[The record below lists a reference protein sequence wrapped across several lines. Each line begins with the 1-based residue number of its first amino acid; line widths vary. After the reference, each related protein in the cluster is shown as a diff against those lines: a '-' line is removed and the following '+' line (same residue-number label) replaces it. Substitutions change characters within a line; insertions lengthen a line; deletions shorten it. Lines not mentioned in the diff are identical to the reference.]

1 MHPLINDLTEFTDAQ
16 LQEKV
21 VTLQRRYFST
31 NNLEVQ
37 SQITLLIDT
46 YQLEIEKRT
55 RDKKKNQN
63 PDNDLDNL
71 INVS

>member
-1 MHPLINDLTEFTDAQ
+1 MHPLIDDLNNFTDTQ

-21 VTLQRRYFST
+21 VNLQKRYFT
-31 NNLEVQ
+31 TMNVEVQ
-37 SQITLLIDT
+37 SQISLLIDT
-46 YQLEIEKRT
+46 FQMEIETRNRNKKR
-55 RDKKKNQN
+55 DQS

>member
-1 MHPLINDLTEFTDAQ
+1 MHPLINDSTEFTDAQ

-21 VTLQRRYFST
+21 VTLQRKYFST
-31 NNLEVQ
+31 NNIEVQ

>member
-31 NNLEVQ
+31 NNIEVQ

>member
-1 MHPLINDLTEFTDAQ
+1 MHPLIDDLTEFTDAQ

-31 NNLEVQ
+31 NNIEVQ

-55 RDKKKNQN
+55 CDKKKNQN

>member
-21 VTLQRRYFST
+21 VTLQLRYFST
-31 NNLEVQ
+31 NNIEVQ

>member
-1 MHPLINDLTEFTDAQ
+1 MHPLIDDLKEFTDSQ

-21 VTLQRRYFST
+21 VTLKRRYFST
-31 NNLEVQ
+31 MNPEVQ

-46 YQLEIEKRT
+46 YQWEIEKRD
-55 RDKKKNQN
+55 REKRKSQK

>member
-1 MHPLINDLTEFTDAQ
+1 MHPLIYDLTEFTDAQ

-31 NNLEVQ
+31 NNIEVQ

>member
-21 VTLQRRYFST
+21 VTLQRKYFST
-31 NNLEVQ
+31 NNIEVQ

>member
-1 MHPLINDLTEFTDAQ
+1 MHPLIDDLNNFTDTQ

-21 VTLQRRYFST
+21 VTLQKRYFT
-31 NNLEVQ
+31 TMNVEVQ
-37 SQITLLIDT
+37 SQISLLIDT
-46 YQLEIEKRT
+46 FQMEIETRNRNKKR
-55 RDKKKNQN
+55 DQS

>member
-1 MHPLINDLTEFTDAQ
+1 MHPLIDDLNNFTDTQ

-21 VTLQRRYFST
+21 VTLQKRYFT
-31 NNLEVQ
+31 TMNVEVQ
-37 SQITLLIDT
+37 SQISLLIDT
-46 YQLEIEKRT
+46 FQMEIET
-55 RDKKKNQN
+55 RNRNKKKDQS

>member
-1 MHPLINDLTEFTDAQ
+1 MHPLIDDLTEFTDAQ

-31 NNLEVQ
+31 NNIEVQ

-63 PDNDLDNL
+63 PNNDLDNL

>member
-31 NNLEVQ
+31 NNIEVQ

-63 PDNDLDNL
+63 PNNDLDNL

>member
-1 MHPLINDLTEFTDAQ
+1 MHPLIDDLDEFTDSQ

-21 VTLQRRYFST
+21 VNLQKRYFST
-31 NNLEVQ
+31 VNTEVQ
-37 SQITLLIDT
+37 SQIVLLIDT
-46 YQLEIEKRT
+46 YQWEIEKRN
-55 RDKKKNQN
+55 RDKRKSQN

>member
-1 MHPLINDLTEFTDAQ
+1 MHPLIDDLTEFTDAQ

-31 NNLEVQ
+31 NNIEVQ